1 VSIEAASVIDPAPAP
16 APETPPGRWSGRR
29 VVRVAAGFIALQLA
43 LRGWIA
49 ASGYFWQDDFIAAG
63 RAATTPLLSAEFLL
77 YDHDGHF
84 MPAGFLL
91 TGVYTH
97 LWPLQWWPMAV
108 TLVLLQALAS
118 LAVWRLLRLLL
129 GDRPVLLAPLLL
141 YLFSPLTLTSYTWW
155 MAALNSLPLQAG
167 LAWVAGDA
175 IKLLRTGRV
184 RYAVSGTIV
193 FALAMSAFE
202 KSLVIP
208 VVAFAVVALLLREAG
223 DRTPLVSA
231 ALRGRYLWVGLVA
244 VGAAW
249 AWAYTSV
256 VGSPAVGEDA
266 AGTVPQAVGLV
277 GNGVFRGLLP
287 GLVGGPLGWA
297 EEGHWAQP
305 PSWLVMAASAIAAL
319 AVIWAVRRRQ
329 GAGTVW
335 WLVAAYV
342 AANVAALVAG
352 RLTVMTPD
360 VLSLSLRYFADST
373 LVVAIGI
380 ALVARAPVRTD
391 FRRREVLAPTE
402 RRDVAVVAAVAFL
415 ALCLWST
422 ATYTRLWA
430 ESSTRDYL
438 ATAQASLAR
447 SADVPMLDQ
456 AVPSEIVWA
465 LAHPNN
471 LASRVFGPI
480 ENRPE
485 FARTT
490 PDLRLLDASGRMTDG
505 RVKPLRWIQ
514 DGPLVN
520 CGHGVSGTGTTAVPL
535 DGPLIP
541 WDWTIQLNYLAGDDG
556 VLDVALDRQ
565 AVRVPVVEGPN
576 TVYVRV
582 TGGGDTLYL
591 ASATRGLAVCL
602 DSGAAGTVE
611 LAGR

>member
-29 VVRVAAGFIALQLA
+29 VVPVAAGFIALQLV

-422 ATYTRLWA
+422 ATYWPIRTTSRRGCSA
-430 ESSTRDYL
+430 RSRTVPSSPGRRRTSACSTR
-438 ATAQASLAR
+438 
-447 SADVPMLDQ
+447 P
-456 AVPSEIVWA
+456 
-465 LAHPNN
+465 
-471 LASRVFGPI
+471 
-480 ENRPE
+480 
-485 FARTT
+485 
-490 PDLRLLDASGRMTDG
+490 
-505 RVKPLRWIQ
+505 
-514 DGPLVN
+514 
-520 CGHGVSGTGTTAVPL
+520 
-535 DGPLIP
+535 
-541 WDWTIQLNYLAGDDG
+541 AG
-556 VLDVALDRQ
+556 
-565 AVRVPVVEGPN
+565 
-576 TVYVRV
+576 
-582 TGGGDTLYL
+582 
-591 ASATRGLAVCL
+591 
-602 DSGAAGTVE
+602 
-611 LAGR
+611 